1 MQFLVSPVSEPPPG
15 RFGGGGVHR
24 TGGVGRQPPLI
35 FNYLLKTA
43 KCRNIFIL
51 LPFEFRQVD
60 LSISYENAP
69 GIFMRQSCF
78 LEAS

>member
-15 RFGGGGVHR
+15 RSGWRVHR
-24 TGGVGRQPPLI
+24 TGGVGAAAPLI